1 MKKATFIQRL
11 CAYLLDT
18 FIVLLLSSIVSIGF
32 SNQKIENLQEDLE
45 ETIEQYLEGQITM
58 EEYTNTTNDISYEI
72 QKSSTTVSIATLI
85 ISIGYYIIFQFLN
98 KGRTIGK
105 KIMKLRIV
113 NQEDKEPNIIQIIIR
128 TIITN
133 EILSNLI
140 IITTILLL
148 SKKVYTDI
156 YYIIVSVTYI
166 FIIVSALM
174 ILYRN
179 DKLGLH
185 DMISKTKVMKEGK

>member
-11 CAYLLDT
+11 CAYLLDAI
-18 FIVLLLSSIVSIGF
+18 IVLLISSIVSVGF
-32 SNQKIENLQEDLE
+32 SNKKVETLQEDLE
-45 ETIEQYLEGQITM
+45 ETIEQYVEGKISM
-58 EEYTNTTNDISYEI
+58 EEYTNTTNDITYEI
-72 QKSSTTVSIATLI
+72 QKSSITVSIATLI
-85 ISIGYYIIFQFLN
+85 ISIGYYIVFQFLN

-105 KIMKLRIV
+105 KIMKLKIV
-113 NQEDKEPNIIQIIIR
+113 NQEEKEPSLLQIIIR

-156 YYIIVSVTYI
+156 YYIIVSITYI
-166 FIIVSALM
+166 FIIISALM